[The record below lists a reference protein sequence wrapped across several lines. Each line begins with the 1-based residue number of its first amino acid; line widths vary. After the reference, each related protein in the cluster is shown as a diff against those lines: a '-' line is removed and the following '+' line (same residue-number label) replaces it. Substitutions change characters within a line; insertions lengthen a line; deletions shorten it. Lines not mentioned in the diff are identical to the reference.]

1 LVSYRQLDQHGIKQV
16 VLHERETTSS
26 GRPKAQ
32 SLHQEDADF
41 FYQYDSRG
49 GLKAKIPKNEIQKFD
64 YWWKNNVKFEGNAK
78 DNHCQRQTPLSE
90 FEKQMGVKSCIPEYH
105 YRWCIRSGYGCQERT
120 FNEEEWK
127 IFKQTHTI
135 DYGGLEIIYSMDIPA
150 HLGQGTHDWSSY
162 WRKKASEQN
171 LEVIGNINALNF
183 REKQKPAVVEK
194 IPTPAKPKK
203 ETVFVAPPEPVEV
216 EPIKEAVKYSPL
228 MIAGVIAVVVI
239 LLLKRRRA

>member
-49 GLKAKIPKNEIQKFD
+49 GLISKRSKTQLDKYH
-64 YWWKNNVKFEGNAK
+64 YWWERNVVFDQKTK
-78 DNHCQRQTPLSE
+78 KRITPLSE
-90 FEKQMGVKSCIPEYH
+90 FEKRMGVKMGIPTFVYKNPNIANRATTH
-105 YRWCIRSGYGCQERT
+105 Y
-120 FNEEEWK
+120 NEKDWK
-127 IFKQTHTI
+127 IFKQTNVI
-135 DYGGLEIIYSMDIPA
+135 DYGGLEIFYTSDTPTP
-150 HLGQGTHDWSSY
+150 LGQGKYDWSSY
-162 WRKKASEQN
+162 FRKKASEQN
-171 LEVIGNINALNF
+171 LEVVGRITALNF

-203 ETVFVAPPEPVEV
+203 ETVFVAPPDTVEV
-216 EPIKEAVKYSPL
+216 EPIKEAVKHSPL
-228 MIAGVIAVVVI
+228 MIVGVIAVVVI
-239 LLLKRRRA
+239 LLIKRRGA